1 MQTQPH
7 RPISGIVDAVV
18 TTSLDADGALA
29 FHLVVG
35 PSNRP
40 HECDRIE
47 FTLDLED
54 ARALVG
60 DAERAVTAQVPCR
73 LGVEFNAAPSARHP

>member
-1 MQTQPH
+1 MQTPPH

-35 PSNRP
+35 PPHRP

-47 FTLDLED
+47 FTLDLEH
-54 ARALVG
+54 ARQLVG
-60 DAERAVTAQVPCR
+60 NAARTPTAQIPCR
-73 LGVEFNAAPSARHP
+73 IGVEFNEAPPNRHP